1 MEAHADSLKPKY
13 AQDSEALEVVDLI
26 VQEIE
31 LHRKYSEYYAYE
43 FFVGQKPQ

>member
-1 MEAHADSLKPKY
+1 MEAHANSLKSKY
-13 AQDSEALEVVDLI
+13 AQDSEALEGLALI

-43 FFVGQKPQ
+43 FFVAQKPQ